1 MPVAAGGRLRGFEAP
16 FFVVVCSFWLLALV
30 VGARCLCGGFCFRW
44 LFEVVAL
51 ACSGFAVEEELAPF
65 VAVSNND
72 VLLLK

>member
-16 FFVVVCSFWLLALV
+16 FFVVMCSFWLLALV
-30 VGARCLCGGFCFRW
+30 VGGCLCGGFCFWW